1 MEEVFKISKKG
12 LHHDLLVIVEKKCI
26 HFESSGVQIPKRK
39 SAQLEEKTKKHSNFH
54 NFLITYGAFVLITTI
69 SDLFY
74 LLNRKPTLMLK
85 LRALDLI
92 KSSSYYITYHCTEPD
107 RYR

>member
-1 MEEVFKISKKG
+1 MVTLTCEFFLLLLRRNVSILNHPESKFQKG
-12 LHHDLLVIVEKKCI
+12 KVLNLKE
-26 HFESSGVQIPKRK
+26 
-39 SAQLEEKTKKHSNFH
+39 KHSNFH